1 MDNFNEILIIDDEID
16 ICKQLSGLLNDLG
29 YNSSYSNTAEE
40 GIELFRAKN
49 FSLVLLDILLNNSK
63 FDGFQTLEKI
73 KNINQDIPV
82 IMISGHG
89 NIETAVNSIKQGAY
103 DFVEKPFDGDIIVFK
118 IKKALETLFLKRKLS
133 NFQKLKS
140 NLNLVKI
147 SPSSKELNN
156 FISINAKNDNN
167 ILLKGDTGSGKQF
180 IASIIHNKS
189 YRANKNFKIIDCN
202 KKKEDFENEF
212 FGKEENKII
221 EIPGLLEEV
230 NYGTLYL
237 KNIESMSSSTQ
248 GKLLRILE
256 ERKYYRIGSFS
267 PINLNLRIVASSQ
280 ESFEYL
286 NKIIRK
292 DLLKQLNF
300 TQINVPNLEERI
312 EDFDDLLQIFI
323 KQSSEKRN
331 LKTQNLSNDLI
342 KRLREA
348 DIFSNFSQLEKF
360 IDWLVV
366 MFEKS
371 NFEVISKEIFEK
383 LMTKVFNLDQSLF
396 KRDDDKLFNLKI
408 KDARDSFEKKFLIYN
423 LKKFKYNVSLLSSK
437 IGMERTALY
446 RKIKLMNIKMD
457 DEQ

>member
-140 NLNLVKI
+140 NLNLVKT
-147 SPSSKELNN
+147 SQSSKELNN
-156 FISINAKNDNN
+156 FINLNAKNDNN

-237 KNIESMSSSTQ
+237 KNIDLMSSSTQ

-267 PINLNLRIVASSQ
+267 PISLNLRIVASSHKN
-280 ESFEYL
+280 SDHL
-286 NKIIRK
+286 NRIIRK

-300 TQINVPNLEERI
+300 TQINVPNLEDRI

-342 KRLREA
+342 KTLKEA
-348 DIFSNFSQLEKF
+348 NIFSNFSQLEKF

-366 MFEKS
+366 MFEKKDV
-371 NFEVISKEIFEK
+371 EVISKEIFEK
-383 LMTKVFNLDQSLF
+383 LITKTFNDNQ
-396 KRDDDKLFNLKI
+396 NL
-408 KDARDSFEKKFLIYN
+408 FEKMMKNFLTLKLKMLGIV
-423 LKKFKYNVSLLSSK
+423 LKKNF
-437 IGMERTALY
+437 
-446 RKIKLMNIKMD
+446 
-457 DEQ
+457 